1 MKEYIYVIAQKRGG
15 GDAEIYSVW
24 NNYEG
29 AIKGYYDVN
38 VSERKEYNN
47 NNGPSISSWVFMY
60 ELPANTDFRTKDGWS
75 DTKIQKSSQYRMKF
89 KDFYELE
96 DLYKQIIR
104 GDKLERILNDNSE
117 L

>member
-1 MKEYIYVIAQKRGG
+1 MKEFIYVIACKRGV
-15 GDAEIYSVW
+15 GDAEVYSIW

-38 VSERKEYNN
+38 VSERKEYNY
-47 NNGPSISSWVFMY
+47 NGTNHISSWVFLY
-60 ELPANTDFRTKDGWS
+60 KLPANTDFRTNRGWS

-96 DLYKQIIR
+96 DLYIQVGRK
-104 GDKLERILNDNSE
+104 GKLERILK
-117 L
+117 